1 VFLYSR
7 LRRACIRVHHEPR
20 FLLLEGARRVI
31 LFTFLSSIFMEF
43 KQLEVR
49 DYKNLKDFFE
59 GQQYSLCNYSL
70 LSLIVWSN
78 QRLKTHYAI
87 EDNTLIICNKSA
99 DSPADDHLI
108 LPISLVDNITP
119 EHLFILV

>member
-1 VFLYSR
+1 
-7 LRRACIRVHHEPR
+7 
-20 FLLLEGARRVI
+20 
-31 LFTFLSSIFMEF
+31 MEF

-78 QRLKTHYAI
+78 QRLKTRYAI
-87 EDNTLIICNKSA
+87 EDNTLIICNK
-99 DSPADDHLI
+99 
-108 LPISLVDNITP
+108 
-119 EHLFILV
+119 